1 MKEVSVPSLRSAQNI
16 LACEVRRNVLA
27 CEAQNVLAC
36 EAREHLSLRSAQNIL
51 AWEARRNVLAC
62 EAGVSIKPGVERG
75 FASGTPG
82 SNIERRASP

>member
-36 EAREHLSLRSAQNIL
+36 EA
-51 AWEARRNVLAC
+51 
-62 EAGVSIKPGVERG
+62 GVSIKPGVERG